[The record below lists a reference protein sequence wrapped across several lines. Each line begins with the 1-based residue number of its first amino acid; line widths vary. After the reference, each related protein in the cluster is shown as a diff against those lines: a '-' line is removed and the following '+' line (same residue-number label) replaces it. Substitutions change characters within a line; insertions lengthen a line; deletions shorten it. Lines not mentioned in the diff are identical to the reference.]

1 MEFEVNNTMYLMTE
15 TEGGVYFSRKDGEV
29 LQEPDFDA
37 IIPVTISYSMMNPD
51 IGHFHIQAYS
61 GDIGKVTN
69 IFIPCSD
76 EGIDIELSDEEASLF
91 QVFLEALRFRLDE
104 EDMEA
109 FLPPRPVENPS
120 LGERVIATC
129 RRVIGWLERLIYGLF
144 N

>member
-76 EGIDIELSDEEASLF
+76 EGIVIDPSDEAMIMEHLKAL
-91 QVFLEALRFRLDE
+91 QFLLNVGGES
-104 EDMEA
+104 
-109 FLPPRPVENPS
+109 FLPPQPVKKPS
-120 LGERVIATC
+120 LVERISAAW
-129 RRVIGWLERLIYGLF
+129 RRFWEWLETW
-144 N
+144 